1 MHILGVTQ
9 RPVEAPSSPFGG
21 ARSPDSVPI
30 PIFQTVSEGVFPET
44 AQPQSYWPRSHRTAP
59 PPIGPATG
67 AIHRASESGRS
78 RKVVSGIGGSKNPIA

>member
-30 PIFQTVSEGVFPET
+30 PLFQTVSVGNSVHRGNRAVTTLLYVGESFLAGSWACTEIISL
-44 AQPQSYWPRSHRTAP
+44 QSL
-59 PPIGPATG
+59 G
-67 AIHRASESGRS
+67 
-78 RKVVSGIGGSKNPIA
+78 

>member
-30 PIFQTVSEGVFPET
+30 PIFQTVSEEVFSEIRLG
-44 AQPQSYWPRSHRTAP
+44 AGLEAERSK
-59 PPIGPATG
+59 GLG
-67 AIHRASESGRS
+67 
-78 RKVVSGIGGSKNPIA
+78 GGSS